1 MRNQW
6 YIWNMQ
12 LSGKAL
18 IKFMVGLLL
27 RLSNKKVYIKNS
39 INIWY
44 FQISVKIVLRLLDQL
59 IHESQYI
66 LILTH

>member
-1 MRNQW
+1 
-6 YIWNMQ
+6 MQ

-18 IKFMVGLLL
+18 IKFMVDLLL
-27 RLSNKKVYIKNS
+27 RLSNEKVYIKNS

-59 IHESQYI
+59 IHESQCI
-66 LILTH
+66 SILTH